1 MGKKQMDQL
10 DIDASNAIKAGM
22 TYGKYMAM
30 KNPTTIVREPEGQKH
45 TCLFCGKVFYVTQ
58 KKVRKYCSDQCREL
72 SYAHKRKEPALK
84 ACPICGKEFVAET
97 YRNKYCGEFCA
108 RVAQGQRCKEYQE
121 RKKKEARSN
130 G

>member
-30 KNPTTIVREPEGQKH
+30 KNPTTIVRKPVGYKH
-45 TCLFCGKVFYVTQ
+45 YCLFCGKEFYS
-58 KKVRKYCSDQCREL
+58 KYKGVRKYCSGNHREA
-72 SYAHKRKEPALK
+72 YYRMQRKE
-84 ACPICGKEFVAET
+84 AE
-97 YRNKYCGEFCA
+97 G
-108 RVAQGQRCKEYQE
+108 
-121 RKKKEARSN
+121 N